1 VAELR
6 AIEGGRGKPVAV
18 VVEVLRE
25 QLARAEAGELR
36 EVLVVANGRDGS
48 SIAAALSNPWEVA
61 GIVVLEVIPFL
72 QQEIEEV
79 EE

>member
-1 VAELR
+1 MAELR
-6 AIEGGRGKPVAV
+6 AIEGGRGKPVAA

-36 EVLVVANGRDGS
+36 EVLVIANGRDGS
-48 SIAAALSNPWEVA
+48 SVAAALANPWEVA

-72 QQEIEEV
+72 QTLIEEGD
-79 EE
+79 E